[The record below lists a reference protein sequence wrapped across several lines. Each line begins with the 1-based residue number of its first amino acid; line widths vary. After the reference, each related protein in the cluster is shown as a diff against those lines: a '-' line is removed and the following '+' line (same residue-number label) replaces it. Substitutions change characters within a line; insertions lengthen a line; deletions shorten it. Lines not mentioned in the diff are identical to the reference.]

1 MAINVSINQIYA
13 EKKVRGEPV
22 FASDLH
28 MPDQATMKILFA
40 GHPHAIIRSIDTS
53 KAEQLPGVLAVLTA
67 RDVPVNEFGYITKDQ
82 PVLCGP
88 GSGKPHADR
97 TRYVGDKV
105 ALVIAET
112 REIAAQA
119 LDLITVDYDPLPVI
133 DDPFESMKPE
143 TILIHPD
150 RGTNIITHRIL
161 RNGDMAS
168 GFARADVIVESEY
181 RTPAQEHVFLETEGG
196 TAYVDDDGV
205 ITVITMGQWVH
216 FDRAQICHALDLP
229 EDRVRV
235 IYPPAIGGAFGGRE
249 DESVQITLA
258 LAAWRLAQRGI
269 RRPVQ
274 VSLTRHESTCSHG
287 KRHPFHI
294 RTRWGA
300 TRLGKLTAAEIE
312 MVGDGG
318 AYAFTSTLVA
328 GNALV
333 NSAGPYVIPNV
344 KVDVYA
350 VYTNN
355 IPKAAFRGFGGPQG
369 AFVAEMQMDKLAEK
383 LGMDPV
389 EFRYRNLAREGDLQT
404 SGAPFPPGCSIVQV
418 VEQCALAG
426 GWTHGE
432 TGWRL
437 NQTQKSAGSSIEAHI
452 RRGTGFA
459 CAHKNVGFSF
469 GKPDTCGMT
478 IELRGE
484 SEIEKALI
492 YQSAA
497 DVGQGIHTVITQMAA
512 EALNLPVEKIQLIA
526 ADTGKCL
533 DAGSVSASRM
543 TFLAGNAIRETA
555 ALALEKWRSEERPA
569 VVSHTYTAPAT
580 TPQDPQ
586 TGQSDPNI
594 SYGYTAVAVEV
605 EVDMETGQIHIP
617 RLVCAEDVGKA
628 VNPRIV
634 EGQIEGGVIQ
644 GFGYSVLENF
654 IENGGQVQTPDL
666 TTYLIP
672 TVQDIPDQI
681 DSLVLETADPRGPW
695 GARGVGEVP
704 VMAVAPAI
712 VDAVHSATGV
722 WFDCFPL
729 TPERVLKG
737 IRGG

>member
-28 MPDQATMKILFA
+28 MPNQATMKILFA

-88 GSGKPHADR
+88 GSSKPHADR

-112 REIAAQA
+112 REIAEQA
-119 LDLITVDYDPLPVI
+119 LDLIAVDYDPLPVI
-133 DDPFESMKPE
+133 DDPVEAMKPE

-181 RTPAQEHVFLETEGG
+181 RTPSQEHVFLETEGG

-249 DESVQITLA
+249 DESVQIALA

-300 TRLGKLTAAEIE
+300 TRQGKLTAAEIE

-426 GWTHGE
+426 GWTHDE

-437 NQTQKSAGSSIEAHI
+437 HQTQKNTGSSIEAPI

-478 IELRGE
+478 IELQGE

-512 EALNLPVEKIQLIA
+512 EALNLSVEKIQLIA

-654 IENGGQVQTPDL
+654 IENGGQVLTPDL

-695 GARGVGEVP
+695 GARGVGEVS